1 MITLTVIKI
10 DTSNLDYHYKNIYI
24 EINNI
29 LHTFYVWANA
39 LSEMLVYEE
48 SSDGSVL
55 YNKTCVV
62 K

>member
-24 EINNI
+24 EKYNI

-48 SSDGSVL
+48 SSDDSVL